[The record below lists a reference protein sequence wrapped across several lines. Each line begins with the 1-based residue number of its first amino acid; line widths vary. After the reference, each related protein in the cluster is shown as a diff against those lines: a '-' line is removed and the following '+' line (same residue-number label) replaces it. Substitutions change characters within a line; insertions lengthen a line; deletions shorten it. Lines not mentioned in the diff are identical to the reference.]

1 MITVI
6 SGTIRP
12 NNKTLQIAKY
22 YVEELNKKGQ
32 KVKLLNIQDLPT
44 DFVFNNETMGTK
56 TPEFRAIVEKYI
68 IPASKFVVIS
78 PEYNGSFPGALKAFF
93 DGIDPDDFRNKKVAL
108 VGVASGRSGNA
119 RGMDQL
125 TTIYN
130 YSLMPVLPYKLSIP
144 AIYAVLDENG
154 LVKDDKVKAM
164 MEKQMEM
171 FIGF

>member
-12 NNKTLQIAKY
+12 KNKTLLVANY
-22 YVEELNKKGQ
+22 YVEELKKKGQ
-32 KVKLLNIQDLPT
+32 QVELLNIQDLPT
-44 DFVFNNETMGTK
+44 DFVFNNETMGNK
-56 TPEFRAIVEKYI
+56 TPEFRQIVEKYI
-68 IPASKFVVIS
+68 IPASKYVVIS

-93 DGIDPDDFRNKKVAL
+93 DGVDPDDFRGKKVAL

-130 YSLMPVLPYKLSIP
+130 YSLMPVLPYKVNIP
-144 AIYAVLDENG
+144 AIYAVVNEEGEVHDE
-154 LVKDDKVKAM
+154 KVKAM
-164 MEKQMEM
+164 LDKQMEM
-171 FIGF
+171 LIEF